1 MSKNLSTRNS
11 RQIINQW
18 RKHTL
23 RPSNFLSLL
32 ILTLN
37 YQTICTLQLWLLTA
51 PESKIQISFAD
62 MDTWY
67 QCTGGFYMWV
77 LTPLPNQNI
86 YKCFLFK
93 YCISRANCT
102 LVAVPFYCPMH
113 DGRFNL
119 HFILSGAITG
129 ALTTPLDVMKTRLM
143 IQVDLAPTGHLVFL
157 WITAISNSIS
167 LNQKR
172 ASEGLGVVSANPVI
186 PGVFA
191 SLIFFC

>member
-143 IQVDLAPTGHLVFL
+143 IQVDIAPTGHLFFL
-157 WITAISNSIS
+157 
-167 LNQKR
+167 
-172 ASEGLGVVSANPVI
+172 
-186 PGVFA
+186 
-191 SLIFFC
+191 